1 MLLLNLKLIIG
12 LLLVIYG
19 ADALVDGASSIARK
33 AGLSEFIIGMTIVG
47 IGTSMP
53 ELVVCLNGAV
63 NANSAIAVGNIIGS
77 NAFNTLIILGLSTLI
92 SPIAITASN
101 RKVDM
106 PLNLISAVIL
116 TVFGLMNGLSRL
128 DGIIFLLL
136 FGLYMTYSFKYAGSA
151 IEEDDKP
158 ARTRS
163 ITVAC
168 IFIILGIAGLIAG
181 GQMFVN
187 SASEIAHSIGVSDK
201 VIAVTVLAIGTSLP
215 ELATCVVAS
224 AKGHNALALGNVI
237 GSNISNIF
245 LILGISAVVH
255 PLSFGVIN
263 TVDFAALFAGA
274 LILIIGAFTF
284 KKNKLDRFEGALLF
298 LMGIAY
304 VVLQFIMN

>member
-1 MLLLNLKLIIG
+1 M
-12 LLLVIYG
+12 
-19 ADALVDGASSIARK
+19 
-33 AGLSEFIIGMTIVG
+33 
-47 IGTSMP
+47 
-53 ELVVCLNGAV
+53 
-63 NANSAIAVGNIIGS
+63 
-77 NAFNTLIILGLSTLI
+77 
-92 SPIAITASN
+92 
-101 RKVDM
+101 
-106 PLNLISAVIL
+106 
-116 TVFGLMNGLSRL
+116 
-128 DGIIFLLL
+128 
-136 FGLYMTYSFKYAGSA
+136 
-151 IEEDDKP
+151 
-158 ARTRS
+158 
-163 ITVAC
+163 
-168 IFIILGIAGLIAG
+168 
-181 GQMFVN
+181 
-187 SASEIAHSIGVSDK
+187 SDK

-284 KKNKLDRFEGALLF
+284 QKNKLDRFEGALLF

>member
-136 FGLYMTYSFKYAGSA
+136 FGLYMAYSFKYAGSPQ
-151 IEEDDKP
+151 EDEKP
-158 ARTRS
+158 AKTRS
-163 ITVAC
+163 VLAAG

-245 LILGISAVVH
+245 LILGISALVH

>member
-12 LLLVIYG
+12 LILVIYG

-33 AGLSEFIIGMTIVG
+33 AGLSEFVIGMTIVG

-63 NANSAIAVGNIIGS
+63 QANSAIAIGNIIGS
-77 NAFNTLIILGLSTLI
+77 NAFNTLIILGLSALI

-116 TVFGLMNGLSRL
+116 TIFGLMNGLSRL
-128 DGIIFLLL
+128 DGVIFLLL
-136 FGLYMTYSFKYAGSA
+136 FGLYMAYSFKYAGDA
-151 IEEDDKP
+151 EESTPTK
-158 ARTRS
+158 TRS
-163 ITVAC
+163 ITASI
-168 IFIILGIAGLIAG
+168 IFIIIGIAGLIAG

-187 SASEIAHSIGVSDK
+187 SASGIAHSIGVSDK

-224 AKGHNALALGNVI
+224 VKGHNALALGNVI

-245 LILGISAVVH
+245 LILGLSAVVN
-255 PLSFGVIN
+255 PLSFKVIN
-263 TVDFAALFAGA
+263 EVDFGALFAGA
-274 LILIIGAFTF
+274 LVLIIGAYTF
-284 KKNKLDRFEGALLF
+284 KKNKLDRFEGALLV

-304 VVLQFIMN
+304 VVLQFIVN

>member
-136 FGLYMTYSFKYAGSA
+136 FGLYMAYSFKYAGSPQ
-151 IEEDDKP
+151 EDEKP
-158 ARTRS
+158 AKTRS

-215 ELATCVVAS
+215 ELATCVIAS

-304 VVLQFIMN
+304 VALQFIMN